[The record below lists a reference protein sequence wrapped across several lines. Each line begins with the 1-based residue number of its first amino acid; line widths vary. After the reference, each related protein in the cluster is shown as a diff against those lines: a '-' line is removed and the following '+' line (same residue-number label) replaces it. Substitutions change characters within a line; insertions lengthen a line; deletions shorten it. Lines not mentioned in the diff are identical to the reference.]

1 MRLVRVSLYEFRT
14 IYFKHLQS
22 VTNMSDNES
31 CLFCKIVRGEVPASV
46 IFEDKFTMAFM
57 DIFPISK
64 GHCLLIPKQ
73 HYENM
78 LYVDTKVAKH
88 LAVRL
93 AELTRKV
100 HSEFE
105 PDGIINVIANGV
117 GAGQEVPHLHIHVIP
132 RNEGDRFGF
141 LFPDDYREEM
151 APRDELDSVAKAIRA
166 QTDLLGSK

>member
-1 MRLVRVSLYEFRT
+1 MRLVRVSLHEFRT
-14 IYFKHLQS
+14 IYFKLLQS

-31 CLFCKIVRGEVPASV
+31 CLFCKIVRGEIPASV

-73 HYENM
+73 HYVNM
-78 LYVDTKVAKH
+78 LDVDAKIAKR
-88 LAVRL
+88 LGARL
-93 AELTRKV
+93 AELNRKV
-100 HSEFE
+100 HSAFE

-117 GAGQEVPHLHIHVIP
+117 GAGQEVPHLHMHVIP

-141 LFPDDYREEM
+141 MFPDDYREEM
-151 APRDELDSVAKAIRA
+151 APRDELDSVAKTIRTS
-166 QTDLLGSK
+166 TDLLGSK

>member
-1 MRLVRVSLYEFRT
+1 MRLVRVSLHKFRT
-14 IYFKHLQS
+14 VYFKLAHS
-22 VTNMSDNES
+22 VTDMSDNES
-31 CLFCKIVRGEVPASV
+31 CLFCKIVRGEIPASV
-46 IFEDKFTMAFM
+46 IFEDKITMAFM

-73 HYENM
+73 HYVNM
-78 LYVDTKVAKH
+78 LDVDTKVVKR
-88 LAVRL
+88 LGVRL

-100 HSEFE
+100 HSAFE

-141 LFPDDYREEM
+141 MFPDDYREEK
-151 APRDELDSVAKAIRA
+151 APRDELDSIAKTIRA
-166 QTDLLGSK
+166 STDLLVSK

>member
-1 MRLVRVSLYEFRT
+1 MRLVRVSLHEFRT
-14 IYFKHLQS
+14 IYFKLAQL
-22 VTNMSDNES
+22 VTDMSDNES
-31 CLFCKIVRGEVPASV
+31 CLFCKIIRGEIPASV

-73 HYENM
+73 HYVNM
-78 LYVDTKVAKH
+78 LDVDTKVAKR
-88 LAVRL
+88 LGARL

-100 HSEFE
+100 HSAFE

-141 LFPDDYREEM
+141 MFPDDYREEM
-151 APRDELDSVAKAIRA
+151 APRDELDSVAKTIRA
-166 QTDLLGSK
+166 

>member
-14 IYFKHLQS
+14 IYFKLLQS

-31 CLFCKIVRGEVPASV
+31 CLFCKIVRGEIPASV

-78 LYVDTKVAKH
+78 LHVDAKVAKS

-93 AELTRKV
+93 VELDRKV
-100 HSEFE
+100 HSAFE

-141 LFPDDYREEM
+141 LFPDDYREKM
-151 APRDELDSVAKAIRA
+151 APRDELDSVAKDIRA
-166 QTDLLGSK
+166 QIDLLDSK

>member
-1 MRLVRVSLYEFRT
+1 MRLVRVSLHEIRT
-14 IYFKHLQS
+14 IYFKLLRS

-31 CLFCKIVRGEVPASV
+31 CLFCKIVRGEIPASV

-73 HYENM
+73 HHVNM
-78 LYVDTKVAKH
+78 LDVDIKVAKR
-88 LAVRL
+88 LGVRL

-100 HSEFE
+100 HSAFE
-105 PDGIINVIANGV
+105 PDGVINVIANGV

-151 APRDELDSVAKAIRA
+151 APRDELDSVAKTIRA
-166 QTDLLGSK
+166 SSDLPSSK

>member
-1 MRLVRVSLYEFRT
+1 MSLHKFRT
-14 IYFKHLQS
+14 IYLKFPQS
-22 VTNMSDNES
+22 VTSMGDNES
-31 CLFCKIVRGEVPASV
+31 CLFCKIVRGEIPASV

-78 LYVDTKVAKH
+78 LDVDAKIAKR
-88 LAVRL
+88 LGARL
-93 AELTRKV
+93 AELTRRV
-100 HSEFE
+100 YSAFE
-105 PDGIINVIANGV
+105 PDGVINVIANGA
-117 GAGQEVPHLHIHVIP
+117 GAGQEVPHLHMHVIP

-151 APRDELDSVAKAIRA
+151 APRDELDSIAKTISA
-166 QTDLLGSK
+166 QTGLLGSKQ